1 MKIEIVVE
9 IPMGSTWK
17 FEKGGHY
24 GLKLDRPLNQP
35 VPYSYGF
42 VPDTLCEDDDPIDV
56 FLLTDAT
63 LPPLVTV
70 EAEIVGVIKCLD
82 GGKRDD
88 KLIAV
93 VCGDC
98 GGYNSMGVSIIK
110 HYLETY
116 KKGFEIIGD
125 GTKEEA
131 EKIYEESLEL
141 FKTDTLNQKFYGL
154 TKGIM

>member
-1 MKIEIVVE
+1 MKIEVVVE

-17 FEKGGHY
+17 FEKGGRY

-42 VPDTLCEDDDPIDV
+42 VPNTLCEDSDPIDC
-56 FLLTDAT
+56 FLLTDAA

-70 EAEIVGVIKCLD
+70 DAEIIGVIKCLD

-93 VCGDC
+93 VVNDC
-98 GGYNSMGVSIIK
+98 RGYETMGTGIIK

-116 KKGFEIIGD
+116 KIGFEII
-125 GTKEEA
+125 EECGRDEA
-131 EKIYEESLEL
+131 IKVYEDSVKAYREWQD
-141 FKTDTLNQKFYGL
+141 KQPK
-154 TKGIM
+154 